1 MDIRKAIDTTRMSG
15 FQWYIVGL
23 ATFLNALD
31 GYDVLAMAF
40 TANAVSG
47 EFALNGSQLGL
58 LLSAGLVGM
67 AMGSLILGP
76 FADRMGRRKIL
87 IVAL

>member
-1 MDIRKAIDTTRMSG
+1 MDIRKAIDTTPMSG

-47 EFALNGSQLGL
+47 ESDSTAVSWVCC
-58 LLSAGLVGM
+58 SARVWS
-67 AMGSLILGP
+67 AWP
-76 FADRMGRRKIL
+76 WVR
-87 IVAL
+87 